1 MGKIGGRV
9 RHVVQVDVLDE
20 GYRLGVYVGQFRRG
34 YVVVGGVEEDTHP
47 RVAGYLGDPDRAP
60 EAPDDRRPVKLD
72 GDVHTE
78 VVGELGQVSYGSGHG
93 VQRLD
98 GDLLG
103 AGGADDHLV
112 GAQLFYKAGVLGV
125 GLQVGDARVRRAE
138 AHDLQLRAGDD
149 GEAREAKSSRV
160 SSTVCPSSSQSLT
173 RFRCGSTF
181 LKPAAAYASAASSR
195 FHWKVHCEFMA
206 SCSAFM
212 LCESSFPLRDARPG
226 RVRWLPTTPAARAP
240 RIRLVASSSL

>member
-103 AGGADDHLV
+103 AVGADDHLV

-149 GEAREAKSSRV
+149 GEAPRGEELPRLLHRV
-160 SSTVCPSSSQSLT
+160 PVVEPVLDEVQV
-173 RFRCGSTF
+173 
-181 LKPAAAYASAASSR
+181 R
-195 FHWKVHCEFMA
+195 FHVFEA
-206 SCSAFM
+206 
-212 LCESSFPLRDARPG
+212 G
-226 RVRWLPTTPAARAP
+226 GGV
-240 RIRLVASSSL
+240 RIRGLFE